1 MRRQIKQ
8 QYSRLQSITN
18 LYKRGLN
25 RYDLSRQK
33 INTYNASKN
42 QPFSTTHDFHSI
54 KNYRLN
60 KIRRKS
66 NNLTL
71 EKDNSM
77 KCEKSICSI
86 DGLLLIKN
94 PLDVKLKPK
103 KKK

>member
-18 LYKRGLN
+18 LYKGGL
-25 RYDLSRQK
+25 RRQDLSKKK
-33 INTYNASKN
+33 INTYNSSKS
-42 QPFSTTHDFHSI
+42 QLLSTTPDFQAI
-54 KNYRLN
+54 KSYRLN

-66 NNLTL
+66 NNLVL

-86 DGLLLIKN
+86 DGLLLIRN
-94 PLDVKLKPK
+94 PMEVKLKTK